1 MSERGAGFGSFLLG
15 LGIGAVLGFLFA
27 PEPGDATRVKLTRK
41 LRGLRDLAAE
51 KAGELG
57 ELLDAGAESDLPER
71 EGAGEDEG
79 EGEGDHADLD
89 EPPAREAVARRLT
102 DAKRQRRGA
111 RADRERRTALP
122 RPTERGEEE
131 DEPVA

>member
-27 PEPGDATRVKLTRK
+27 PEPGDATRIKLTRK

-57 ELLDAGAESDLPER
+57 QLLEAGAESDRAER
-71 EGAGEDEG
+71 EEEPDG

-102 DAKRQRRGA
+102 DAKRRRRGA
-111 RADRERRTALP
+111 RTDPERRTALP
-122 RPTERGEEE
+122 RAAERGEEE